1 MNRDP
6 SVIFG
11 IASKYCILDSFVEYD
26 GYSISSNR
34 FLESRSLLWRC
45 GLVMARCRVGG
56 TECSSASM
64 GPVEG
69 GPLYLHYL
77 HHSLA
82 SGQTTGSPA
91 HQQKIG
97 LKIYW
102 AWPRPSEQVPV
113 SPSVSLSH
121 QEASISLLSLS
132 ISRQNENHNHRKLT
146 KPITW
151 TTALSNSMKLWA
163 MLCRANQ
170 EDGS

>member
-1 MNRDP
+1 MNRDH

-45 GLVMARCRVGG
+45 GFVMARCRVGG

-69 GPLYLHYL
+69 GPLYLHHL

-82 SGQTTGSPA
+82 SGQTTEREQSPT

-97 LKIYW
+97 FKICW
-102 AWPRPSEQVPV
+102 AWPRPSEQDPV
-113 SPSVSLSH
+113 SLSVSLSH
-121 QEASISLLSLS
+121 HKPLILLHQRADRLKPQSQKTNQSNHMDHSLV
-132 ISRQNENHNHRKLT
+132 
-146 KPITW
+146 
-151 TTALSNSMKLWA
+151 
-163 MLCRANQ
+163 
-170 EDGS
+170 

>member
-82 SGQTTGSPA
+82 SGQTTEREQSPA

-102 AWPRPSEQVPV
+102 AWPCPSEQDPV
-113 SPSVSLSH
+113 SSSDSLSH
-121 QEASISLLSLS
+121 QEASISLLSFS
-132 ISRQNENHNHRKLT
+132 SRRQTEWKLQSQKTNQTDHMDHKVVYLNETMSH
-146 KPITW
+146 
-151 TTALSNSMKLWA
+151 AV
-163 MLCRANQ
+163 
-170 EDGS
+170 